1 MISCP
6 AKITALFITVILFAG
21 PGRSFTRQRSA
32 KKTISAPSS
41 IDSALFYH
49 AETIPR
55 DAVAPTTTITTIKP
69 LVVPRPAAPKNPS
82 PKKTRVLVEDVASL
96 DELKYFLEEDERPVV
111 IKFYAKWCKKCQ
123 AVGVQVDR
131 LARETGDRI
140 EDEQFVDG
148 DVRYA
153 QVEYNEETREF
164 ITEELQIPA
173 VPTLQVYVGT
183 SKLSDGGSSVK
194 KIRNELALLEGMSH
208 GDVCQRAEER
218 DDGVLAGLIEDSFYA
233 VPDFLNEEW

>member
-1 MISCP
+1 MISCT
-6 AKITALFITVILFAG
+6 AKITALFLVVILLAS
-21 PGRSFTRQRSA
+21 PGRSFTPQLSA
-32 KKTISAPSS
+32 KNTIAATPSTDS
-41 IDSALFYH
+41 ILFYQ
-49 AETIPR
+49 AETVPR
-55 DAVAPTTTITTIKP
+55 EAVAPTTTITTIKP
-69 LVVPRPAAPKNPS
+69 LVVPRQTA
-82 PKKTRVLVEDVASL
+82 PKKTRVLVEDITSL

-111 IKFYAKWCKKCQ
+111 VKFYAKWCKKCR
-123 AVGVQVDR
+123 ALGVHLDR
-131 LARETGDRI
+131 LSRETGDRI

-183 SKLSDGGSSVK
+183 SKLLDGGSSVK
-194 KIRNELALLEGMSH
+194 KVRNELALLEGMTH
-208 GDVCQRAEER
+208 DDVCQRAEDH